1 MENNMAYYIYDFNQV
16 RLFDT
21 GFKTYLQ
28 AFDFCLDKF
37 TDEEMKDITITL
49 MRRN

>member
-1 MENNMAYYIYDFNQV
+1 MIYYIYDFNQV

-21 GFKTYLQ
+21 GFDTYLK

-37 TDEEMKDITITL
+37 TDEEMKDITIAP

>member
-1 MENNMAYYIYDFNQV
+1 MENNMVYYIYDFNQV

-21 GFKTYLQ
+21 GFETYLQ

-49 MRRN
+49 IRRN